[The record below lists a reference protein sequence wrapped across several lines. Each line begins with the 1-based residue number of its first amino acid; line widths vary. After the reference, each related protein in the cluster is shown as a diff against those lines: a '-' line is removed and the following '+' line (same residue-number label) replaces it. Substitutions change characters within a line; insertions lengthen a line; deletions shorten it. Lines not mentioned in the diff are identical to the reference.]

1 MINSIIRLDNGLKV
15 VHKKMPG
22 LRSVAMCVMTAVGS
36 SDESEINNGISH
48 FIEHMMFKGTAKRT
62 SFDIVSEVAG
72 LGAQINAFTSK
83 QSTCYYIVTV
93 DDYIED
99 CADILSDFYFN
110 STFAAEE
117 MEKEKGVVLEEI
129 AMSTDTP
136 DDFCLENLTSLFYKG
151 SSLGQTILGPP
162 ENIKKFNPKMLHDY
176 VDNMY
181 CADNTVVCFAGNIE
195 QDRAIDLANKYFAS
209 NFKNSACGKTSAA
222 FHQVKSDSITV
233 VKDLEQANIAF
244 AFPSFE
250 LGSKYEMAN
259 MLMSTIFGS
268 GMSSR
273 LFQEIRER
281 NGLAYNVFSYPS
293 SFINNGDF
301 SIYLGT
307 NPNTSM
313 KAIQSVRKEILE
325 VKKNGFTAD
334 EIERC
339 KRQLKGGY
347 VLSQESNSSV
357 MRMLSR
363 FALFLDKPFDLEERI
378 EAIEKV
384 TNDELVEVCK
394 HVFDMDKVVASYLGK
409 APSFDPLAVIKG
421 C

>member
-1 MINSIIRLDNGLKV
+1 MINSITRLDNGLRV
-15 VHKKMPG
+15 VHKKMEG
-22 LRSVAMCVMTAVGS
+22 FRSIAMCVLTSVGS
-36 SDESEINNGISH
+36 SNENEVNNGISH
-48 FIEHMMFKGTAKRT
+48 FIEHMMFKGTEKRT
-62 SFDIVSEVAG
+62 AFNIVSEVAG

-93 DDYIED
+93 DEFADD
-99 CADILSDFYFN
+99 CAEILSDFYFN
-110 STFAAEE
+110 STFDCVE

-151 SSLGQTILGPP
+151 STLGQTILGTTD
-162 ENIKKFNPKMLHDY
+162 NINSFTPDVLHEY

-181 CADNTVVCFAGNIE
+181 CSDNTIICFTGNIE
-195 QDRAIDLANKYFAS
+195 QERALELANKYF
-209 NFKNSACGKTSAA
+209 KNSFKKAHADKSPIP
-222 FHQVKSDSITV
+222 HHEVKSDCIIIP
-233 VKDLEQANIAF
+233 KDLEQANIAF
-244 AFPSFE
+244 AFPGHE
-250 LGSKYEMAN
+250 LGSKYDMAS

-293 SFINNGDF
+293 SFVNNGDF

-307 NPNTSM
+307 NPNTSQ
-313 KAIQSVRKEILE
+313 KAIESVRKEILDIQ
-325 VKKNGFTAD
+325 KNGFTSE

-347 VLSQESNSSV
+347 VLSQESTSSV
-357 MRMLSR
+357 MRMISK
-363 FALFLDKPFDLEERI
+363 FALFLDKSFDVDERI
-378 EAIEKV
+378 EAIDNV
-384 TNDELVEVCK
+384 TNDDLVAVCE
-394 HVFDMDKVVASYLGK
+394 HVFNMDKVVASYVGK
-409 APSFDPLAVIKG
+409 APNFDPLAIIRG
-421 C
+421 